1 MSVLAVGISH
11 RSADLRVLERA
22 TVPAGEVAKVLDE
35 LVRCENIVEAALVT
49 TCNRVEIYTVV
60 EAFHAGLSD
69 VVGVL
74 GRYSGLDVNELYEHL
89 YVHYAAAAAEHL
101 FRVSAGLD
109 SMVVGEAQILGQVR
123 TAYNSARTEGT
134 AGRTLHELFQR
145 ALRVGKRVHT
155 ETGLDAAGGSVVSEA
170 LTDATNVLGDLTGRR
185 ALIVGA
191 GSMGGLAAAA
201 LRRAGIG
208 EIVVANRTEKTGAR
222 LAELQVEQGTRAHAV
237 GLDDLAT
244 HIAAADVV
252 ISCTGASGTVL
263 DTAMVGPRTK
273 PLVVCD
279 LGLPRDVA
287 PEVGALPGVTIV
299 DLESLQ
305 RRLAESPSG
314 LDTRRAAL
322 IVADEVNTYLATQRS
337 AEVTPTV
344 TALRRRAAEVV
355 DAELLRLNSRID
367 LDQTIRSE
375 VAQTVRRVVDKLLH
389 TPTVRVK
396 ELASGPNG
404 VEYAEA
410 LRELFQLDPTAP
422 TAIATGPATTT
433 TGPTAIA
440 TRPAAPSHESPTRAA
455 GGPPI
460 STLPAGTDSSGAS
473 GRIQRQ
479 SGATNPSESPTR
491 AAGAPPISTLPASTD
506 SSGASRRDWRQVVAT
521 NPGESPSRAA
531 EGTDSSGGEK

>member
-22 TVPAGEVAKVLDE
+22 TVPAGEVGKVLDE
-35 LVRCENIVEAALVT
+35 LMRCENVVEAALVT
-49 TCNRVEIYTVV
+49 TCNRVEVYTVV
-60 EAFHAGLSD
+60 QAFHAGLAE
-69 VVGVL
+69 VVAVL
-74 GRYSGLDVNELYEHL
+74 GRHSGLDVAELYEHL

-101 FRVSAGLD
+101 FRVGAGLD

-123 TAYNSARTEGT
+123 TAYNTARAAGT

-155 ETGLDAAGGSVVSEA
+155 ETDLDAAGGSVVSEA
-170 LTDATNVLGDLTGRR
+170 LADAATVLDGLAGRH

-191 GSMGGLAAAA
+191 GSMGGLSAAA
-201 LRRAGIG
+201 LRRAGIA
-208 EIVVANRTEKTGAR
+208 EIVVANRTEQSGAR
-222 LAELQVEQGTRAHAV
+222 LAQLQVEQGTPARAVA
-237 GLDDLAT
+237 LDDLAG
-244 HIAAADVV
+244 HIAEADVV
-252 ISCTGASGTVL
+252 ISCTGAVTPVIDASMIT
-263 DTAMVGPRTK
+263 PRTR

-287 PEVGALPGVTIV
+287 TDVASVRGVTIV

-305 RRLAESPSG
+305 RRLAESPTG
-314 LDTRRAAL
+314 LDTRRAAK
-322 IVADEVNTYLATQRS
+322 IVADEVNAYLATQRS

-355 DAELLRLNSRID
+355 DAELLRLNSRLD
-367 LDQTIRSE
+367 LEPTARAE

-410 LRELFQLDPTAP
+410 LRELFLLNPTAP
-422 TAIATGPATTT
+422 TAI
-433 TGPTAIA
+433 TAA
-440 TRPAAPSHESPTRAA
+440 PAAANPAALHESPIGAA
-455 GGPPI
+455 GGPPV
-460 STLPAGTDSSGAS
+460 STLP
-473 GRIQRQ
+473 
-479 SGATNPSESPTR
+479 
-491 AAGAPPISTLPASTD
+491 
-506 SSGASRRDWRQVVAT
+506 
-521 NPGESPSRAA
+521 
-531 EGTDSSGGEK
+531 EGTDNSGGGERR

>member
-22 TVPAGEVAKVLDE
+22 TVPAGEAGKVLDE
-35 LVRCENIVEAALVT
+35 LMRCENVVEAALVT
-49 TCNRVEIYTVV
+49 TCNRVEVYTVV
-60 EAFHAGLSD
+60 QAFHAGLAD

-74 GRYSGLDVNELYEHL
+74 GRHSGLDVAELYEHL

-101 FRVSAGLD
+101 FRVGAGLD

-123 TAYNSARTEGT
+123 TAYNTAREAGT

-170 LTDATNVLGDLTGRR
+170 LADAAAVLDGVAGRR

-191 GSMGGLAAAA
+191 GSMGGLSAAA

-208 EIVVANRTEKTGAR
+208 EIVIANRTRETGAR
-222 LAELQVEQGTRAHAV
+222 MAELQVEQGTPATAV
-237 GLDDLAT
+237 GLADLPA
-244 HIAAADVV
+244 HIAAADIV
-252 ISCTGASGTVL
+252 ISCTGATATVI
-263 DTAMVGPRTK
+263 DAGMIEPRVK

-287 PEVGALPGVTIV
+287 ADVAFVRGVTIV

-314 LDTRRAAL
+314 LDTRRATK
-322 IVADEVNTYLATQRS
+322 IVADEVGAYLATQRS

-355 DAELLRLNSRID
+355 DAELLRLNSRLD
-367 LDQTIRSE
+367 LEPTARAE
-375 VAQTVRRVVDKLLH
+375 VARTVRRVVDKLLH

-410 LRELFQLDPTAP
+410 LRELFQLDPTLP
-422 TAIATGPATTT
+422 TAI
-433 TGPTAIA
+433 IA
-440 TRPAAPSHESPTRAA
+440 AD
-455 GGPPI
+455 G
-460 STLPAGTDSSGAS
+460 D
-473 GRIQRQ
+473 
-479 SGATNPSESPTR
+479 
-491 AAGAPPISTLPASTD
+491 
-506 SSGASRRDWRQVVAT
+506 
-521 NPGESPSRAA
+521 
-531 EGTDSSGGEK
+531 K

>member
-22 TVPAGEVAKVLDE
+22 TVSPGDVGKILDE
-35 LVRCENIVEAALVT
+35 LVKCENVVEAALVT
-49 TCNRVEIYTVV
+49 TCNRVEVYTVV

-74 GRYSGLDVNELYEHL
+74 GRHSGLDAAELYEHL
-89 YVHYAAAAAEHL
+89 YVHYAGSAAEHL
-101 FRVSAGLD
+101 FGVSAGLD
-109 SMVVGEAQILGQVR
+109 SMVVGESQILGQVR
-123 TAYNSARTEGT
+123 TAYNTASAAGT
-134 AGRTLHELFQR
+134 TGRTLHELFQR

-155 ETGLDAAGGSVVSEA
+155 ETGLDEAGGSVVSEA
-170 LTDATNVLGDLTGRR
+170 LADAAGVLGGLTGRR

-191 GSMGGLAAAA
+191 GSMGGLSAAA

-208 EIVVANRTEKTGAR
+208 EIVIANRTEQTGAR
-222 LAELQVEQGTRAHAV
+222 LAELQVEQGTPARAV

-252 ISCTGASGTVL
+252 ISCTGATGTVI
-263 DTAMVGPRTK
+263 DASMIVEQR
-273 PLVVCD
+273 PLVICD

-287 PEVGALPGVTIV
+287 ADVATVRGVTIV

-305 RRLAESPSG
+305 RRLAESPTG
-314 LDTRRAAL
+314 LDTRRAAM
-322 IVADEVNTYLATQRS
+322 IVAEEVTAYLATQRS

-355 DAELLRLNSRID
+355 DAELLRLNSRLD
-367 LDQTIRSE
+367 LEPTARAE

-410 LRELFQLDPTAP
+410 LRELFQLDPA
-422 TAIATGPATTT
+422 A
-433 TGPTAIA
+433 
-440 TRPAAPSHESPTRAA
+440 PAAIFTVE
-455 GGPPI
+455 
-460 STLPAGTDSSGAS
+460 
-473 GRIQRQ
+473 
-479 SGATNPSESPTR
+479 
-491 AAGAPPISTLPASTD
+491 
-506 SSGASRRDWRQVVAT
+506 
-521 NPGESPSRAA
+521 
-531 EGTDSSGGEK
+531 GEK

>member
-22 TVPAGEVAKVLDE
+22 TVPAGEVGKILDE
-35 LVRCENIVEAALVT
+35 LTRCENVVEAALVT
-49 TCNRVEIYTVV
+49 TCNRVEVYTVV

-74 GRYSGLDVNELYEHL
+74 GRHSGLDTAELYEHL

-101 FRVSAGLD
+101 FRVGAGLD
-109 SMVVGEAQILGQVR
+109 SMVVGESQILGQVR
-123 TAYNSARTEGT
+123 TAYNTARAAGT

-170 LTDATNVLGDLTGRR
+170 LADATIALGGLTGRR

-208 EIVVANRTEKTGAR
+208 EIVIANRTEQTGAR
-222 LAELQVEQGTRAHAV
+222 LAELQVEQGTPARAV
-237 GLDDLAT
+237 GLADLTA

-252 ISCTGASGTVL
+252 VSCTGATGTVI
-263 DTAMVGPRTK
+263 DASMVEPRTR
-273 PLVVCD
+273 PLIVCD
-279 LGLPRDVA
+279 LGLPRDVSA
-287 PEVGALPGVTIV
+287 DVGTARGVTIV

-305 RRLAESPSG
+305 RRLAESPTG
-314 LDTRRAAL
+314 LDTRRAAM
-322 IVADEVNTYLATQRS
+322 IVADEVNAYLATQRS

-355 DAELLRLNSRID
+355 DSELLRLNSRLD
-367 LDQTIRSE
+367 LEPTARAE

-422 TAIATGPATTT
+422 TAI
-433 TGPTAIA
+433 TAVDGD
-440 TRPAAPSHESPTRAA
+440 R
-455 GGPPI
+455 
-460 STLPAGTDSSGAS
+460 
-473 GRIQRQ
+473 
-479 SGATNPSESPTR
+479 
-491 AAGAPPISTLPASTD
+491 
-506 SSGASRRDWRQVVAT
+506 
-521 NPGESPSRAA
+521 
-531 EGTDSSGGEK
+531 